1 MEKNRL
7 PVISIKD
14 LILNEIIYFKKYQL
28 YFLEEEITLS
38 EKKTTLVYDE
48 ENNLVFT
55 IVNEIMENYFIT
67 IAKHRGDKINDIL
80 NG

>member
-14 LILNEIIYFKKYQL
+14 LILNKIIYLKKDQL
-28 YFLEEEITLS
+28 YFLEDEITLS
-38 EKKTTLVYDE
+38 QKKTTLVYDE
-48 ENNLVFT
+48 EDNLVFT
-55 IVNEIMENYFIT
+55 IGSEIMENYFIT
-67 IAKHRGDKINDIL
+67 IAKHRDDKINDIL

>member
-14 LILNEIIYFKKYQL
+14 LILNKISYFKKDQL

-38 EKKTTLVYDE
+38 GKKTTLVYDE
-48 ENNLVFT
+48 EDNLVFT
-55 IVNEIMENYFIT
+55 IGNEIMENYFIT
-67 IAKHRGDKINDIL
+67 IAKHRDNKINDIL